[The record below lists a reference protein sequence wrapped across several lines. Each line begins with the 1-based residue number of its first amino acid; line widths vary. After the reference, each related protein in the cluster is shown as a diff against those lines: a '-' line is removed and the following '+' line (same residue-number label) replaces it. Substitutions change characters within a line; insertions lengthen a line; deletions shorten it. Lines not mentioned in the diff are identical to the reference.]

1 MNCIAVDDEL
11 LALNVIKDFCSK
23 IPFINLVDTCSN
35 AMDAVKLLNEYK
47 IDLIFLDIQ
56 MPYITGVEFCKT
68 LVNINSPLIIFTTAY
83 SNHALEGFELNAL
96 DYLVKPIPFER
107 FFKAANKAYEFV
119 ELKKKKGQI
128 LNHDNLSTV
137 QPDHIMI
144 KCEYSTVKV
153 NFDSIIYIEGLKD
166 YIKIFTAEKMLL
178 TKSTMKNIETKL
190 PNNIFMRV
198 HKSFIV
204 SLPKIY
210 KIENNRIIF
219 GDQRIPVG
227 EQYKKVFH
235 QLIDEYRL

>member
-23 IPFINLVDTCSN
+23 IPFINLIATCSN
-35 AMDAVKLLNEYK
+35 AMDAVKLLNKHE

-56 MPYITGVEFCKT
+56 MPYITGVEFCKM
-68 LVNINSPLIIFTTAY
+68 LGNINSPLIIFTTAY
-83 SNHALEGFELNAL
+83 SDYALEGFELNAL
-96 DYLVKPIPFER
+96 DYLIKPIPFER
-107 FFKAANKAYEFV
+107 FFKAVNKAYEFV

-128 LNHDNLSTV
+128 FIHDNLNIVS
-137 QPDHIMI
+137 QDYIMI

-166 YIKIFTAEKMLL
+166 YIKIFTDEKMLL

-190 PNNIFMRV
+190 PSNIFMRV

-204 SLPKIY
+204 SLCRIS

-227 EQYKKVFH
+227 EQYKKAFH
-235 QLIDEYRL
+235 RLIDENRL

>member
-35 AMDAVKLLNEYK
+35 AMDAVKLLNKHK

-83 SNHALEGFELNAL
+83 SNYALEGFELNAL

-107 FFKAANKAYEFV
+107 FFKAVNKAYEFV

-128 LNHDNLSTV
+128 FIHDTLNNV
-137 QPDHIMI
+137 QQDYLMI

-153 NFDSIIYIEGLKD
+153 NFDRIIYIEGLKD
-166 YIKIFTAEKMLL
+166 YIKIFTDEKMLL
-178 TKSTMKNIETKL
+178 TKSTMKNIEAKL

-204 SLPKIY
+204 SLPKIN
-210 KIENNRIIF
+210 KIENSRIIF

-227 EQYKKVFH
+227 EQYKKTFH
-235 QLIDEYRL
+235 HLIDEYRL